1 MLIEVSFILFLFY
14 TNLLMGEFERSGMGQ
29 KNGLVWALSD
39 IFTSSNFK
47 IAIMGASERQTIA
60 YKNALQEALCYG
72 WIDSRVKSMDAEK
85 FKVRFTPR
93 KPGSPWSQR
102 NLKLA
107 QTLLLSGKMTEA
119 GIAVLPSQL
128 LQRKLGQRSMSEM
141 GMLRQ

>member
-1 MLIEVSFILFLFY
+1 MRPKEPGDFARWLAQNCDRATEVWLVFY
-14 TNLLMGEFERSGMGQ
+14 KKTSG
-29 KNGLVWALSD
+29 K
-39 IFTSSNFK
+39 
-47 IAIMGASERQTIA
+47 QTIA